1 MDTKD
6 LKIAVAGTGYVG
18 LSIATLLSQHHQV
31 TAVVIVKTCSYI
43 WFTICFIRLFYIFI
57 LQLIFCCHSNPFD
70 KSLLGCFS
78 EAILSRVC
86 SLRVVWVHPYIK
98 VCLQLLNGSVYFL
111 SGCNSIELILHGP
124 IESLAYT
131 VCLRTFRFDLG
142 MVDILHCQ
150 I

>member
-70 KSLLGCFS
+70 KSLLGCF
-78 EAILSRVC
+78 
-86 SLRVVWVHPYIK
+86 PK
-98 VCLQLLNGSVYFL
+98 QYFL
-111 SGCNSIELILHGP
+111 ECVLYVLYEFIHTSRSACS
-124 IESLAYT
+124 
-131 VCLRTFRFDLG
+131 CLMEVYIFFLD
-142 MVDILHCQ
+142 VIA
-150 I
+150 